1 MKEYTATIKW
11 LDNQEIQDVIIKVGD
26 VDENDDDIFFYFD
39 SEQEIEE
46 FKTEGVNDFVIIDFL
61 PNIYNNSQ
69 KHK

>member
-11 LDNQEIQDVIIKVGD
+11 LDNQEIQDVTIKVGD

-46 FKTEGVNDFVIIDFL
+46 FKTEGVNDFVIIDFS
-61 PNIYNNSQ
+61 PNIYNNPQ
-69 KHK
+69 KN